1 MVQVQG
7 LTLLRR
13 GFQGR
18 NCVRGGQPHGARRVS
33 GYSAWYGL
41 QHESNSFQVSP
52 VITHFAVRHPCV
64 RLLRLWFFLQGT
76 CQPRHGYL
84 QICKMRLFSVS
95 VSAHPLAASLW
106 QCDLCSPCA
115 QGPVPR
121 ALFCPLHLLLWLHP
135 LPAAWD
141 PAHCPSSHSLAYFS
155 FAIYSSTCSQK
166 KKKKLEGTNWT
177 WHMLIFLG
185 DVPSVL
191 FFFYVSLI
199 HYFLMKAFLGFLS
212 PGAESHSNNNIQ
224 IIVNNY

>member
-1 MVQVQG
+1 MSERTLFSTSFLLREYSLCPAAHSNTAQMVQVQG

-95 VSAHPLAASLW
+95 VSAHPLAAS
-106 QCDLCSPCA
+106 
-115 QGPVPR
+115 
-121 ALFCPLHLLLWLHP
+121 F
-135 LPAAWD
+135 
-141 PAHCPSSHSLAYFS
+141 
-155 FAIYSSTCSQK
+155 
-166 KKKKLEGTNWT
+166 
-177 WHMLIFLG
+177 
-185 DVPSVL
+185 
-191 FFFYVSLI
+191 
-199 HYFLMKAFLGFLS
+199 
-212 PGAESHSNNNIQ
+212 
-224 IIVNNY
+224 